1 MSEPRDDAPPL
12 PARDARWALFLDLD
26 GTLIELAET
35 PDAVRVPPGLPA
47 RLQALAGGLG
57 QALAIVSGRGLDT
70 IDALLAPLRL
80 PAAGL
85 HGIERRDGDGNVLL
99 IAPDQRALDEA
110 RRVLERFVVAH
121 PAALLEDKRASL
133 ALHFR
138 RDPALEAAAREAA
151 DAALRKAGEGFHVQT
166 GHKVFEIKS
175 SSADKGTALRAFLDE
190 APFEGRMPVYI
201 GDDNTDEHGFQVVR
215 ERGGFG
221 VRVGDGGAGTAARH
235 RVRDPAA
242 VHAWLAALDDALAG
256 RP

>member
-35 PDAVRVPPGLPA
+35 PDAVRVPPGLPE

-57 QALAIVSGRGLDT
+57 RALAIVSGRGLET

-85 HGIERRDGDGNVLL
+85 HGIERRDGAGKVHCL
-99 IAPDQRALDEA
+99 APDQRGLDAA
-110 RRVLERFVVAH
+110 RQVLQRFVAAH
-121 PAALLEDKRASL
+121 PAALFEDKRASV

-138 RDPALEAAAREAA
+138 RDPTLEHAAREAA
-151 DAALRKAGEGFHVQT
+151 EDALREAGEGFHIQT

-175 SSADKGTALRAFLDE
+175 TRADKGAALDAFLDE
-190 APFEGRMPVYI
+190 PPFEGRTPVYI
-201 GDDNTDEHGFQVVR
+201 GDDDTDEHGFRVVR
-215 ERGGFG
+215 DRGGFG
-221 VRVGDGGAGTAARH
+221 IRVGDGGTATAARH
-235 RVRDPAA
+235 RMRDPAA
-242 VHAWLAALDDALAG
+242 VHAWLSSLEAALG
-256 RP
+256 CRR